1 MELGHHGIL
10 YGERPRPVLAKGR
23 CEYCI
28 VVSYLTFF
36 KTDVDLISLDAKR
49 KKAMLAG
56 IESTSAKSQFKK
68 VIKEWEE
75 QGSQRVPKFSDN
87 FIDFVS
93 KVR

>member
-1 MELGHHGIL
+1 
-10 YGERPRPVLAKGR
+10 
-23 CEYCI
+23 
-28 VVSYLTFF
+28 
-36 KTDVDLISLDAKR
+36 
-49 KKAMLAG
+49 MLAG